1 MDKVV
6 NLLNNYNKEIRLVM
20 TVVIGIVAVV
30 FIATLLMKAMKELNN
45 QAIGSAAKNVAFAV
59 LVALLAW
66 MGISGV
72 TSMMNAI
79 QPGNEL
85 GVTGG
90 NFKLIVDDSKTI
102 AETVLKSKF

>member
-1 MDKVV
+1 MDNIVT
-6 NLLNNYNKEIRLVM
+6 LLNNYNKEVKIVM
-20 TVVIGIVAVV
+20 TVIIGIVAVV
-30 FIATLLMKAMKELNN
+30 FISTLLIKAMKELHN
-45 QAIGSAAKNVAFAV
+45 QAIGSAAKNVGFAV

-72 TSMMNAI
+72 ISLMNAI

-90 NFKLIVDDSKTI
+90 NFKLIVDNSKTI
-102 AETVLKSKF
+102 TETVLKSKF

>member
-1 MDKVV
+1 MDKIV
-6 NLLNNYNKEIRLVM
+6 NLLNNYNNEIKIVM
-20 TVVIGIVAVV
+20 TVVITIAAGV
-30 FIATLLMKAMKELNN
+30 FIALLLIKAMKELHN

-59 LVALLAW
+59 LIALIAW

-72 TSMMNAI
+72 ISFMNAI
-79 QPGNEL
+79 QPGTEL
-85 GVTGG
+85 GISGG